1 MRPIDGS
8 PHGRSPST
16 AHLKSGGNGEIAG
29 RVLRSLTRKAMRGAI
44 LPRQVSM
51 PYRSAAAFALTL
63 LLALA
68 GARTALAADAGEVLT
83 FNGECFAI
91 AGDQRTA
98 LKMGDTVHAGDVIE
112 VPAGAR
118 LKLRMADGSVIALA
132 SGSRMT
138 IQTYDVSSDG
148 TKRDA
153 RLKLDSGLVRA
164 VVAKVTE
171 PSNFEIDTATGVAAA
186 RSTDWFVETAPD
198 KTLVSVLDGTVAFSR
213 AGAPADAG
221 TVLIPP
227 ESGSELAA
235 QGPPSPVKA
244 VPKTVFEQL
253 IHRTAVLY
261 GLCQCVNDKTALR
274 LTCLTS
280 PDACKARCPDG
291 NFSFVPDAGQ
301 SCRNADTG
309 PGPVKRN

>member
-1 MRPIDGS
+1 MPRRPT
-8 PHGRSPST
+8 T
-16 AHLKSGGNGEIAG
+16 AF
-29 RVLRSLTRKAMRGAI
+29 VLA
-44 LPRQVSM
+44 
-51 PYRSAAAFALTL
+51 L
-63 LLALA
+63 LLSLA
-68 GARTALAADAGEVLT
+68 GSRAAVAADAGEVLT
-83 FNGECFAI
+83 FNGECVAI
-91 AGDQRTA
+91 DGDRRTA
-98 LKMGDTVHAGDVIE
+98 LKVGDTVHTGDVIE

-118 LKLRMADGSVIALA
+118 LKLRMADGSVVSLA

-138 IQTYDVSSDG
+138 IQAYDVSSDG
-148 TKRDA
+148 TKREA
-153 RLKLDSGLVRA
+153 RLKLETGLVRA

-186 RSTDWFVETAPD
+186 RSTDWFVETASD
-198 KTLVSVLDGTVAFSR
+198 KTLVSVLDGTVALSR
-213 AGAPADAG
+213 AGTPSDAG

-227 ESGSELAA
+227 QSGSELGV

-301 SCRNADTG
+301 SCRNSDAA